1 METWKGL
8 RMSLSDVDVLDV
20 LDDEVVD
27 EVVEDDFVTS
37 FESIVLVLLLLVVV
51 DAEEVEGGAI

>member
-1 METWKGL
+1 
-8 RMSLSDVDVLDV
+8 MSLSDVDVLDV